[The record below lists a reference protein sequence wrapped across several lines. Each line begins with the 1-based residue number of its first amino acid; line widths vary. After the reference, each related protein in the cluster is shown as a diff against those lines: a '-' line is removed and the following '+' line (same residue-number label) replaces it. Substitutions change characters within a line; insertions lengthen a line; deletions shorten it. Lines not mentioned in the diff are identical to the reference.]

1 MGDQVFFLRPA
12 NGEWI
17 QFSNCSV
24 KVAIS
29 RRLTRTIIHGG
40 EGDDLIDEGSES
52 AVYTVRGTLDLDQ
65 YKEVLLIFR
74 GGQPYIHEPYEENEK
89 KVVFSKFEFDGA
101 AEPPRASQLE
111 STSNAKEKH
120 PAK

>member
-12 NGEWI
+12 KGEWI

-24 KVAIS
+24 QVAIT
-29 RRLTRTIIHGG
+29 RILTRTIIHGG

-52 AVYTVRGTLDLDQ
+52 AIYTVKGTLDLDQ

-89 KVVFSKFEFDGA
+89 KVVFSKFEFDG
-101 AEPPRASQLE
+101 E
-111 STSNAKEKH
+111 SKEFTFEFIEDIV
-120 PAK
+120 